1 MPDIPVQAGDF
12 IPDSA
17 PVAPVAAGTF
27 IPDEIAV
34 GTFVSDAETPQT
46 SAEPYSEYLKKLPES
61 DIVRQFREDTKAG
74 IATDRKLYEDAY
86 ALRAGEANWTG
97 SKDLTGRTP
106 DRSVLDVLKAAGS
119 TMWEGFKTQAGE
131 AGSLIAN
138 NWAKPGTP
146 EYNRAQQA
154 MGNIVQ
160 GMTKGTLEGMHMFD
174 RTASKLY
181 NQLTE
186 WGVTDPK
193 TAASRRRQQ
202 FARDVEIEAAYDDL
216 KSGVPAALPGSGGS
230 LPDSRTQFETDPA
243 KVESIAD
250 SPLGDLEVF
259 LPGAAAFS
267 AGRAPVSSAAR
278 ALEKTAA
285 KQATL
290 AARMAAKPA
299 EYAARIA
306 AATERSIG
314 ASPAMRAALAGGGA
328 TLLGGDPATAVLAA
342 IVGAE
347 TKGDKILK
355 GIRVGAEKVA
365 SNLADAGGPL
375 SKFSAAAYRTA
386 ASPTAKAIVAGQLA
400 NAPFALGAGSEEE
413 FKDALAVGAIAS
425 GLGIGG
431 ERVRSGL
438 DIRANFFA
446 PHDSP
451 PETRME
457 SKAFGVSEM
466 LDREHSKVMSEI
478 NNSGFNFVEGIRSF
492 LRKKGA
498 GEIYAVSP
506 EGYKAALEELTTLDP
521 ALLTSLQGKD
531 ISEAAATQGVT
542 LSTKDKNGKPR
553 TVALFVVRDGAPGLG
568 AGHEAV
574 HMLEKTLS
582 KEQLTHIYGKIAAE
596 YGEVGIDNARRKY
609 AQDLGVDPAAMSD
622 EFVLSELFAESGS
635 ALLNSVPISQFGP
648 NKGKGWKSTVRE
660 IYGLVGEGM
669 RKIGLDVPETAVK
682 QERRGEDGLVYTRWV
697 PPSSSGPK
705 TALGFDPSISGA
717 RAVENILQAMALDA
731 DVFSSPVETVP
742 TEVSPGDNRPN
753 LPDVREAVPPPVFK
767 KGEKLAGDIFGED
780 GKVVGKDATILEVF
794 EDDQSGEHKYK
805 ILFSS
810 KGKTWEA
817 TVPQKSLQSQVST
830 EAEVTTKSP
839 EQATTPTPTPAPSPV
854 LTNTPTSAPT
864 PVPAPASTPVPPK
877 NIHVTPAQQE
887 AFAVKATPET
897 IKANIAVAQAADSL
911 PTHQKQAF
919 ETEYYSAKG
928 EVGEDATVREQRRKL
943 ADAAEKT
950 GKKNPLRAIYQ
961 KIFVPY
967 RYVPGKTPRVFGFS
981 YDKLIQNVDVLRGW
995 AAANDPKM
1003 AARLSDSQFANTVRN
1018 YLENQSNG
1026 YGGEGTVIKMPADA
1040 RPGSITPVNPNYT
1053 PKPVSAEDARLVNLL
1068 MGIELPQK
1076 SSPASQFAARMARQ
1090 NGLTPTLDAAGVE
1103 VTNPLYLEAVSKGFN
1118 PRLLNSVV
1126 ENLPIDRMTT
1136 VLKPRPDLQVPA
1148 GDLGI
1153 TRAGFLPAN
1162 AQDLNIGLNV
1172 TDGEPNTVEQ
1182 VLSVLKAAGIEPER
1196 YEVKQSGTEPTLI
1209 ARIPATDD
1217 AILAQISDTLK
1228 QDAIAVR
1235 NPDGTGKLLGPRAA
1249 AWGEFNP
1256 EFFLKPSAPVEFVG
1270 IQEGAYPGQEF
1281 ELYNLTQDIEGHPE
1295 GSTVSR
1301 ETLEKAGYDVPPR
1314 AQFLPAPPVES
1325 EAFKKWFGDSKV
1337 VGEDGKPMIVYHG
1350 TAADFSVFDVSKSGT
1365 NFGVKEPGFFFTNFI
1380 GDAEAYARNAAK
1392 KSGGANLVPA
1402 YVSLENPLVIRAD
1415 SDGRGAIGLL
1425 EDRQGLR
1432 EEVASALTGGEY
1444 DGVLVQA
1451 TDVQHW
1457 ETKNPETLVVATK
1470 SEQIKSATGNR
1481 GTYDPSNPDIRFLPA
1496 AKVQH
1501 SGKPLE
1507 NSLGE
1512 KALNLIHFGG
1522 AGIEQ
1527 VDPRNF
1533 GKSGLTPRSEM
1544 SGLPR
1549 SYFYEQGKVNK
1560 SDPVA
1565 VRGDVYGAKV
1575 SGAKIY
1581 DGDTDALGFGDMI
1594 NREKADTMLQKSGY
1608 VGLARSVGKY
1618 RQIELFSP
1626 TNVQKISSP
1635 TARFLPTSTEKQEKA
1650 FKDSKVRGPDGKLL
1664 PLFHGTYSDFKKF
1677 KKGDLG
1683 YHFGTTAAA
1692 NARIG
1697 KAIADLNPSELEA
1710 ESAFDAFP
1718 ELRENM
1724 PPGAR
1729 GAIEGIADGART
1741 LPVFLDI
1748 KNPLRMDDVGPWD
1761 DPEEV
1766 WNLIPNG
1773 LIRDAGMKAAA
1784 KEVDRF
1790 VRLRNRD
1797 LLGVGEG
1804 ESAKAQIEAL
1814 TAIREGLKSLGYDG
1828 VIYQNAFEAADNR
1841 NLTARDWKVNP
1852 PKENDSY
1859 IAFDN
1864 AQIMPAFSQDAKA
1877 RFLPAAKPGAKEWVT
1892 EAALKVGKRT
1902 YTGSSHWS
1910 AWEKAQEEG
1919 TTFDDIS
1926 DLTDAAFGFLSNK
1939 GRWLSRSAASSLAV
1953 AAGQLSPEE
1962 AQADYSGKLEAERFI
1977 EDGGGVQF
1985 LPDAKVA
1992 IPGKG
1997 LVDPRET
2004 RSYKN
2009 MAKHLTPAEADKIR
2023 RDTAQDMLDIYNEL
2037 PADEDFETAATAGS
2051 IKKGWYKRAAD
2062 SLQFIFG
2069 DDTER
2074 FVGLVAAMS
2083 PKQSVQENLRMSFKV
2098 WADWLDAGRP
2108 LETDK
2113 LTDIVERHARI
2124 PSRVPNSVRAMQ
2136 GYLEGD
2142 KPNTAV
2148 DKDAKLSG
2156 FKVESFR
2163 RNLLGDL
2170 TPSTNDTW
2178 MAQFANID
2186 KALFGTKS
2194 GYLAFNAKIRKVADK
2209 LDMKPAEV
2217 QETVWSFFKTLT
2229 EATTVATPAKE
2240 ALRNLTESDILQT
2253 PEFHEQILTD
2263 PQVRAQLERLG
2274 FTGFDSLAGNSNP
2287 VLARPGSLADIVV
2300 QEGGERRRVVLDR
2313 IARRAQSI
2321 KDVEL
2326 AGEAEIAPATDDSVP
2341 F

>member
-216 KSGVPAALPGSGGS
+216 KLGVPAALPGSGGS

-243 KVESIAD
+243 KVEAIAD
-250 SPLGDLEVF
+250 SPFGDLEVF

-306 AATERSIG
+306 AATERSVG

-328 TLLGGDPATAVLAA
+328 ILLGGDPATATLAA

-457 SKAFGVSEM
+457 SKAFGMSEM

-478 NNSGFNFVEGIRSF
+478 NNSGFNFVESIRSF

-521 ALLTSLQGKD
+521 ALLTSMQGKD

-753 LPDVREAVPPPVFK
+753 LPDVKEAVPPPVFK

-830 EAEVTTKSP
+830 EVEVTTKSP

-928 EVGEDATVREQRRKL
+928 EVGEDATIREQRRKL

-1136 VLKPRPDLQVPA
+1136 VLKPRADLQVPA

-1301 ETLEKAGYDVPPR
+1301 ETLEKAGYEVP
-1314 AQFLPAPPVES
+1314 AKKTQFLPATGSKRVEELRPARYWLS
-1325 EAFKKWFGDSKV
+1325 PSGEFFPLGKYATHEQWAQQSLAGKIEAERG
-1337 VGEDGKPMIVYHG
+1337 
-1350 TAADFSVFDVSKSGT
+1350 
-1365 NFGVKEPGFFFTNFI
+1365 
-1380 GDAEAYARNAAK
+1380 AYATQDLYSKGWTRVTGDWM
-1392 KSGGANLVPA
+1392 GGSVLASNESTVKPSSRH
-1402 YVSLENPLVIRAD
+1402 V
-1415 SDGRGAIGLL
+1415 
-1425 EDRQGLR
+1425 
-1432 EEVASALTGGEY
+1432 SALRDFAMQIGAERAQFFGQGDVKTVAY
-1444 DGVLVQA
+1444 DQNEA
-1451 TDVQHW
+1451 
-1457 ETKNPETLVVATK
+1457 VA
-1470 SEQIKSATGNR
+1470 A
-1481 GTYDPSNPDIRFLPA
+1481 FLPA

-1501 SGKPLE
+1501 AGKPLE

-1512 KALNLIHFGG
+1512 KVLSLIHFGG

-1594 NREKADTMLQKSGY
+1594 NREKADTMLQKAGY

-1626 TNVQKISSP
+1626 TNVQKIGSP
-1635 TARFLPTSTEKQEKA
+1635 TAKFLPASTEKQEKA

-1683 YHFGTTAAA
+1683 YHFGTKDAA

-1697 KAIADLNPSELEA
+1697 KALADLNPSELAA

-1748 KNPLRMDDVGPWD
+1748 KNPLRMRDVGPWD
-1761 DPEEV
+1761 DPGEIWAELKV
-1766 WNLIPNG
+1766 PRWNTNNVALSEDMPNASKAVSAFEDAVDG
-1773 LIRDAGMKAAA
+1773 YSGRTRDFNDFKAKIA
-1784 KEVDRF
+1784 
-1790 VRLRNRD
+1790 
-1797 LLGVGEG
+1797 
-1804 ESAKAQIEAL
+1804 SPAL
-1814 TAIREGLKSLGYDG
+1814 KAIREDLKKLGYDG

-1877 RFLPAAKPGAKEWVT
+1877 RFLPAT
-1892 EAALKVGKRT
+1892 
-1902 YTGSSHWS
+1902 
-1910 AWEKAQEEG
+1910 
-1919 TTFDDIS
+1919 
-1926 DLTDAAFGFLSNK
+1926 
-1939 GRWLSRSAASSLAV
+1939 
-1953 AAGQLSPEE
+1953 
-1962 AQADYSGKLEAERFI
+1962 
-1977 EDGGGVQF
+1977 
-1985 LPDAKVA
+1985 DAKVA

-2009 MAKHLTPAEADKIR
+2009 MVKHLTPAEADKIR
-2023 RDTAQDMLDIYNEL
+2023 KDTAQDMLDIYNEL
-2037 PADEDFETAATAGS
+2037 PADEDFETAAKAGS

-2083 PKQSVQENLRMSFKV
+2083 PQQSVQENLRMSFKV

-2124 PSRVPNSVRAMQ
+2124 PSRVPNSVRAIQ
-2136 GYLEGD
+2136 GYSDANDLN
-2142 KPNTAV
+2142 KAV

-2186 KALFGTKS
+2186 QALFGTKS
-2194 GYLAFNAKIRKVADK
+2194 GYLAFNVKIRKVADK

-2240 ALRNLTESDILQT
+2240 VLRNLTESDILRT

-2287 VLARPGSLADIVV
+2287 VIARPGSLADIVV

-2313 IARRAQSI
+2313 IANRVQKL
-2321 KDVEL
+2321 KDAENAVPQPMPDTTP
-2326 AGEAEIAPATDDSVP
+2326 AGESPFLPGTDPAFYPQPKTVVRGKKKLKFKITRNSDGEADTIELVD
-2341 F
+2341 